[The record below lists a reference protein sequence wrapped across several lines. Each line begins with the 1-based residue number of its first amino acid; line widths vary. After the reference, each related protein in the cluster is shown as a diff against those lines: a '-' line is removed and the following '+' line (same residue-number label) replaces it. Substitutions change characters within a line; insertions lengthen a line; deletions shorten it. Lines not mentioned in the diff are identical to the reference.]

1 MQRFVALNHLA
12 AGSQSQCMA
21 EDVTPAQLQCLQW
34 LQANV
39 VASRR
44 DALSSQQ
51 LQQLAVHVGNDEV
64 RCSSSGGRR
73 DSGVRAELAA
83 VVPIVGVIGALC
95 WSRCWRT
102 RRWWRRR

>member
-1 MQRFVALNHLA
+1 MHAAIAPQI
-12 AGSQSQCMA
+12 AGSQRMA
-21 EDVTPAQLQCLQW
+21 EDLTPARLQCLQW

-83 VVPIVGVIGALC
+83 VVPIVGVVCALC